1 MTSEGC
7 PLAQV
12 RQHRGMRTT
21 LVMTIIGPDRT
32 GLVDA
37 LARPVAEHGGNWLE
51 SSMCRLGGRFA
62 GLVRVEIENSAAEAL
77 RASIA
82 AIQIEGLQIIV
93 QSDSSDTVTAD
104 ASLVTV
110 ELVGQDRPGLL
121 REITGV
127 FARHVLNV
135 EEISSECSEAPLGG
149 GKLFKANATL
159 SLPAAADLDA
169 VGDDLEQIATDLMVD
184 IRVAPESS

>member
-1 MTSEGC
+1 
-7 PLAQV
+7 
-12 RQHRGMRTT
+12 MRTT

-62 GLVRVEIENSAAEAL
+62 GLVRVEVEDTDADAL

-82 AIQIEGLQIIV
+82 AIDIEGLQITV
-93 QSDSSDTVTAD
+93 QADSAD
-104 ASLVTV
+104 AVVPNASLVAV

-127 FARHVLNV
+127 FARHALNV
-135 EEISSECSEAPLGG
+135 EELSSECSEAPLGG

-159 SLPAAADLDA
+159 SLPASADLDR
-169 VGDDLEQIATDLMVD
+169 VGDDLEKIATDLMVD
-184 IRVAPESS
+184 IRVAPEG